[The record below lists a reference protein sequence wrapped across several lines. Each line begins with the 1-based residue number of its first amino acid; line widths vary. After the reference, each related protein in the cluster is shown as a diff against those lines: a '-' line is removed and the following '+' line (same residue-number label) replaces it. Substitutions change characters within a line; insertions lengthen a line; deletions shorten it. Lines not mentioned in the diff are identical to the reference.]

1 MPFPNFISQV
11 GFFFFFWQ
19 GTFLRNSVCLEHTLG
34 NADRMT
40 KSADFGVIQTWIQIL
55 ILPLNGCVIFD
66 KSLTLSEPQF
76 LLFVK

>member
-34 NADRMT
+34 NADMMT
-40 KSADFGVIQTWIQIL
+40 KSADFGVIQT
-55 ILPLNGCVIFD
+55 
-66 KSLTLSEPQF
+66 
-76 LLFVK
+76 